1 MNIYALKKYDS
12 WDDIKFVCEN
22 CDFTNLHFIYNENN
36 IILSKFNNEI
46 TLNIDKYTQNSIK
59 SIINDL
65 PNNIDNL
72 LITISK
78 IIQTIFLEKIF
89 TNLPF
94 NLKIIKFIYDQY
106 KLAEVETMKSNGKFN
121 VLFGIKIP
129 FNCKVIINYDNLD
142 YDIKYND
149 FDNEL
154 EFGTEEQKYKI
165 QYITNITY
173 IPLEF
178 WFTSKPYY
186 ELPLI
191 ALHYTD
197 VKLQINYDII

>member
-1 MNIYALKKYDS
+1 MDLIKYTKNDS
-12 WDDIKFVCEN
+12 WGEIKFVCEN
-22 CDFTNLHFIYNENN
+22 CDFTNLHFVYNENN

-78 IIQTIFLEKIF
+78 TIQTIFLEKIF

-106 KLAEVETMKSNGKFN
+106 KLAEVKTMESNGKFN
-121 VLFGIKIP
+121 VLFGIKIS
-129 FNCKVIINYDNLD
+129 FNCKVMINYDNLD

-149 FDNEL
+149 FANEL
-154 EFGTEEQKYKI
+154 EFGTDEQQYKI
-165 QYITNITY
+165 QYITNIPY

-178 WFTSKPYY
+178 YFTSN
-186 ELPLI
+186 
-191 ALHYTD
+191 H
-197 VKLQINYDII
+197 